1 MSEEMCIYQGI
12 FGIAY
17 FIGAMCVV
25 LKIWKNLNIDQY
37 AVILSGLS
45 IVGLGIYLWKIDL
58 ADHNNKTKVLYS
70 INAIDFFLG
79 IANAIMEATV
89 LQKVVTNTNRPQF
102 FTGLYYFLS
111 SISLILIFDIPS
123 YLFI

>member
-1 MSEEMCIYQGI
+1 MCIYQGI
-12 FGIAY
+12 YAIAY
-17 FIGAMCVV
+17 LIGAMCVV
-25 LKIWKNLNIDQY
+25 LKIWKKLKIDQY

-102 FTGLYYFLS
+102 FTGLCYFLS
-111 SISLILIFDIPS
+111 SISSILVFYMPS

>member
-58 ADHNNKTKVLYS
+58 YNHEQTEVLYS

-79 IANAIMEATV
+79 ITNAIMEANV

-102 FTGLYYFLS
+102 FTGLCYFLS
-111 SISLILIFDIPS
+111 SISSILVFYMPS